1 MKKSLI
7 FIALALLTGAV
18 SAQIKEVKS
27 AKKTASGALD
37 VAELTEARNLIE
49 AAKKDPTTKD
59 LVLTWYVDGYIWQ
72 RAFEIE
78 DNKRF
83 EIPIP
88 GKPNEAIMSEA
99 AYKALIS
106 FAIVDSLDQ
115 IQAKTN
121 PEAKGKLEYRK
132 KNGDQILAMKLYILN
147 YGALEYEAQKLK
159 NARDIFKAIVK
170 MQSMPLITESKSYD
184 AKDSL
189 FIKAKAFLAT
199 TYLDLYNS
207 QKETEVE
214 EAKKTLDEALAAYP
228 ENSSFLGAKI
238 EQNISENKAD
248 EALENINKV
257 IAKQPNNFV
266 LFWLRGI
273 IYASKGNMFNE
284 SKADFEKAIEIK
296 PDFYQATSSIAE
308 LYIKEGEQSY
318 NLSNSTKN
326 PKEAAILL
334 EKANSSYKQ
343 AIPYLEKVLL
353 VNPKDDS
360 SLKTLQNLYRKLKMY
375 DKEAEIK
382 AKRASL

>member
-7 FIALALLTGAV
+7 FIALALLTGAA

-83 EIPIP
+83 EIPVP

-99 AYKALIS
+99 AYKTLIS

-147 YGALEYEAQKLK
+147 YGALEYEAQRLK

-170 MQSMPLITESKSYD
+170 MQSMPLITESKAYN
-184 AKDSL
+184 ANDSL
-189 FIKAKAFLAT
+189 FI
-199 TYLDLYNS
+199 
-207 QKETEVE
+207 
-214 EAKKTLDEALAAYP
+214 
-228 ENSSFLGAKI
+228 
-238 EQNISENKAD
+238 
-248 EALENINKV
+248 
-257 IAKQPNNFV
+257 
-266 LFWLRGI
+266 
-273 IYASKGNMFNE
+273 
-284 SKADFEKAIEIK
+284 
-296 PDFYQATSSIAE
+296 
-308 LYIKEGEQSY
+308 
-318 NLSNSTKN
+318 
-326 PKEAAILL
+326 
-334 EKANSSYKQ
+334 
-343 AIPYLEKVLL
+343 
-353 VNPKDDS
+353 
-360 SLKTLQNLYRKLKMY
+360 
-375 DKEAEIK
+375 
-382 AKRASL
+382 